1 MDSARAS
8 QSNWWL
14 GTTLVPSASTHRQID
29 SARAFILPF
38 CKRSAQITLL
48 AQRNE
53 RLGASQFEITR
64 HLFCVSFELERMKHA
79 VNEIKQKK

>member
-38 CKRSAQITLL
+38 CKRSVQITLL
-48 AQRNE
+48 AQRNSDLE
-53 RLGASQFEITR
+53 QVNLKLRAIFSASV
-64 HLFCVSFELERMKHA
+64 LS
-79 VNEIKQKK
+79 